1 LGVARELVDWLDS
14 HTNFEA
20 AMPGRAALPTLDR
33 IAALCDLMGEPQ
45 RAAPVIHVT
54 GTNGKGSTVKIIT
67 ELLVTS
73 GLTVGSY
80 TSPDLASVNERI
92 ARNSE
97 PISDSQL
104 AEVLSSIRALEPLL
118 GTRPTRFELLT
129 AAAFRWFA
137 DVAVDVAVVEVGLG
151 GRWDATNVVDPVVAV
166 ITNVSDDHL
175 EVLGP
180 TLEDVAREKAGIIKA
195 GCHLVLGETDPHLAE
210 IFVRAAETVGTAAV
224 WRRGVGPEDGDFACD
239 SNDVAVGGRL
249 IDLRTPGERYE
260 QVFLGLHGA
269 HQGDNAAAALAAA
282 EAFFLAPLDDGIVR
296 EALGSVRVPGRLET
310 VAHSPLVLLDGAH
323 NLAGA
328 QALARSL
335 SGDFAV
341 DGPSVA
347 VVGLLSGR
355 DAAAFL
361 RALASGGVSR
371 AVMCPA
377 PSPRAQSVAEL
388 LKAADEV
395 GLTADPAPTVVEACE
410 LAIRLAGQ
418 SGLVVVTGSLYVVGE
433 ARTELFFPL
442 SPDDSDRDQSDPED
456 SDPEDSDLDDSDTDD
471 SDPDDSDSYEW
482 TGFSQIPEID
492 GQVPR

>member
-1 LGVARELVDWLDS
+1 LGVARQLVDWLDS

-20 AMPGRAALPTLDR
+20 AMPGRASVPTLER
-33 IAALCDLMGEPQ
+33 ITALCDLMGDPQ

-67 ELLVTS
+67 ELLMTS

-97 PISDSQL
+97 PISDDAL
-104 AEVLSSIRALEPLL
+104 AEVLSSLMDLEPLL
-118 GTRPTRFELLT
+118 GARATRFELLT

-166 ITNVSDDHL
+166 VTNVSEDHL

-180 TLEDVAREKAGIIKA
+180 TLEDVAAEKAGIIKS
-195 GCHLVLGETDPHLAE
+195 GCHVVLGETDPHLAD
-210 IFVRAAETVGTAAV
+210 IFLRAAETVGAATV
-224 WRRGVGPEDGDFACD
+224 WRRGTGPDDGDFACD
-239 SNDVAVGGRL
+239 ANDVAVGGRL
-249 IDLRTPGERYE
+249 IDLRMPEARYE

-269 HQGDNAAAALAAA
+269 HQGDNAAVALAAT
-282 EAFFLAPLDDGIVR
+282 EAFFLAPLDEDVVR

-310 VAHSPLVLLDGAH
+310 VSHSPLVLLDGAH

-328 QALARSL
+328 QALARSI

-341 DGPSVA
+341 DGPVIA

-361 RALASGGVSR
+361 QALASAGVTR

-377 PSPRAQSVAEL
+377 PSPRAQPVPDL
-388 LKAADEV
+388 LSAAKEV
-395 GLTADPAPTVVEACE
+395 GLLADPAPNVVEACE
-410 LAIRLAGQ
+410 IAVRLAGQ

-433 ARTELFFPL
+433 ARTALFLPPV
-442 SPDDSDRDQSDPED
+442 PDDEDPADWGGLSE
-456 SDPEDSDLDDSDTDD
+456 
-471 SDPDDSDSYEW
+471 
-482 TGFSQIPEID
+482 IPEID
-492 GQVPR
+492 GHVPR